1 MFEIRFFRDKNDR
14 SEIVDYLDELK
25 EKAETNK
32 DARINREKILTYLS
46 ALSQYG
52 TRIGSPIVKHI
63 DGEIWE
69 LRPLKNR
76 IFFFYWKEDTFVMLH
91 YFIKKSRK
99 TPTNEINKAR
109 ANLKDFLERSEQN
122 EKN

>member
-1 MFEIRFFRDKNDR
+1 
-14 SEIVDYLDELK
+14 LDELK